1 MSDDLSELT
10 RLHRDGSL
18 AAHYPRV
25 RGLLAE
31 LTGDPLARAGRLL
44 ARLDPDDVLAAHP
57 GTPAPLLALTGHGTL
72 TGAVPALTAE
82 LARHGLPAR
91 IRLSPFDSWV
101 FDLVDPASEL
111 YAARP
116 DLVLCLLDPATVTD
130 DLPTPW
136 GADDVGRVLE
146 EKLGLLERAAEVC
159 ATAAPGATLVLNTLP
174 LLQETQAQ
182 LLDLRARAR
191 LGALWRRAEARL
203 LDLADRHPHVVVV
216 DLLPLLGR
224 GVPVRDVRQS
234 VYARAHLSDALLA
247 AYAREVGHLAR
258 LSTGGAKKVLAL
270 DLDNTVWGGVL
281 GEVGPDGIETDG
293 GYRGEA
299 FRRFQ
304 LVVRQLAAQGVLV
317 TAVSKNDLEPVEKTL
332 REHPRLALREE
343 DFVRIRANWRP
354 KHENIAELAAEL
366 NLGADSFVFV
376 DDSSFERGLVRREL
390 PGVAVVAVD
399 EEPALHPQ
407 RLLEDGWFT
416 ARELTEED
424 LVRPARYREERSRQ
438 DFLHLRLPRR
448 LPARAGHHGDRGPCR
463 TRGIRQ
469 DLPDHLA
476 HQPVQPHHPAAPAR
490 RRARPGHRPG
500 GPGARRPRRGPLRRP
515 RTGRRR
521 AAAAGRRGADRRQL
535 PAQLPGLLPRH
546 RTDGAARGPAA
557 RPRQRAAG
565 GARRLPPYPEERQG
579 RRLPPARRIHGHHG
593 HGRGDPPP
601 PRPGRTARGRATHP
615 SHRALRP
622 RNRRRGHSVKT
633 VEDYVELL
641 RDELALP
648 VTADDIGRPLD
659 EVTAWDSVH
668 LLTLCTLLERE
679 TGRPLSLADVLEAP
693 SLEAVY
699 RLAVAP

>member
-1 MSDDLSELT
+1 MDDDLAELT
-10 RLHRDGSL
+10 RLHRDGGL

-31 LTGDPLARAGRLL
+31 LTGDSLARAGRLL

-57 GTPAPLLALTGHGTL
+57 ATPAPLLALTGHGTL

-116 DLVLCLLDPATVTD
+116 GLVLCLLDAAVVTD

-136 GADDVGRVLE
+136 GADDVARVLE

-174 LLQETQAQ
+174 LPQETPAQ

-203 LDLADRHPHVVVV
+203 LELSDRHPHVVVL
-216 DLLPLLGR
+216 DLQPLLAQ
-224 GVPVRDVRQS
+224 GVAVRDVRQS
-234 VYARAHLSDALLA
+234 VYARAHLSDGVLA
-247 AYAREVGHLAR
+247 RYAREVGHLAR

-332 REHPRLALREE
+332 REHPGLALREE

-354 KHENIAELAAEL
+354 KHENLAELAAEL
-366 NLGADSFVFV
+366 NLGVDSFVFV

-390 PGVAVVAVD
+390 PGVAVVAVG
-399 EEPALHPQ
+399 EEPALHPE

-416 ARELTEED
+416 ARELTDED
-424 LVRPARYREERSRQ
+424 LVRPARYREERDRQ
-438 DFLHLRLPRR
+438 DFLHTFDSLDGYLRELDTTV
-448 LPARAGHHGDRGPCR
+448 A
-463 TRGIRQ
+463 
-469 DLPDHLA
+469 LA
-476 HQPVQPHHPAAPAR
+476 PAAPEEYAR
-490 RRARPGHRPG
+490 ISQITLRTNQFNLTTRRLQPADVRALAADPAALVLGV
-500 GPGARRPRRGPLRRP
+500 
-515 RTGRRR
+515 R
-521 AAAAGRRGADRRQL
+521 AADRFGDHGLVGAVLLRQDGEALTVDNFLLSCRVFSRGIEQTVLHAALRHARDSGLREVRAAYRRTPKNGKVADF
-535 PAQLPGLLPRH
+535 LPRGGFTATTVTEEETVFRH
-546 RTDGAARGPAA
+546 DLAELPEPAA
-557 RPRQRAAG
+557 HI
-565 GARRLPPYPEERQG
+565 RL
-579 RRLPPARRIHGHHG
+579 
-593 HGRGDPPP
+593 
-601 PRPGRTARGRATHP
+601 TARFGRAPGEGDTP
-615 SHRALRP
+615 
-622 RNRRRGHSVKT
+622 
-633 VEDYVELL
+633 
-641 RDELALP
+641 
-648 VTADDIGRPLD
+648 
-659 EVTAWDSVH
+659 
-668 LLTLCTLLERE
+668 
-679 TGRPLSLADVLEAP
+679 
-693 SLEAVY
+693 
-699 RLAVAP
+699 